1 MFDYGPYVS
10 LIVSLATAVL
20 YAVLAWKISGEQFS
34 EQKFL
39 RTVTISFLMALG
51 FSVSGTP
58 LDSIYVSPFAST
70 LVGVI
75 ISKFINS
82 QTATD
87 NASMLQQAST
97 QPQQQQSQSTP
108 AASEMPNGKQNVQT

>member
-1 MFDYGPYVS
+1 MFDFGPYSSLAVS
-10 LIVSLATAVL
+10 LVTAVV
-20 YAVLAWKISGEQFS
+20 YALLAWKISGEVFS
-34 EQKFL
+34 EAKFL
-39 RTVTISFLMALG
+39 RTVSLAFLMALG

-82 QTATD
+82 QTPTD
-87 NASMLQQAST
+87 RASMLQQAST

-108 AASEMPNGKQNVQT
+108 AASEMPDGKQNS